1 MPADN
6 VDVALVIE
14 EQVIIH
20 ELHNVPNAFATLIG
34 LLYFLNM
41 GYPKMFEVVQK
52 IFLKILVQKTTA
64 EVHGLKNRLPYGNL
78 VCYVINSI
86 VIYLCVACLTCS

>member
-6 VDVALVIE
+6 VDVALVKE

-34 LLYFLNM
+34 LLCCLNM

-52 IFLKILVQKTTA
+52 IFLKILVQITTV
-64 EVHGLKNRLPYGNL
+64 EVHGLKNRLL
-78 VCYVINSI
+78 
-86 VIYLCVACLTCS
+86 IYLCVACLTCS